1 VSVRLG
7 AVEGSVSSLQQQ
19 LTDLSAAFMAQ
30 QGRMSALEEQLRAKT
45 AQLDTLQNATAQLAD
60 AQTSALGY
68 MQVEFAADD
77 LDIAALYN
85 STAGL
90 AVELRTFQSAMLAQL
105 AALEEA
111 EKLFENSTE
120 ARMLALAPPGCNATG
135 GHVGVTG
142 GAWNCICNLGWAGKA
157 CDMPTYQ
164 KDCAGQPD
172 GPVLLLSSSRT
183 TLYNAT
189 CLSGYVLL
197 AKLNGDSVAWVRC
210 MHASAQRCLPACMRA
225 PLSVSGLM
233 QHFSPLV
240 SFSFLQ
246 SYDSTLWTTTRT
258 LNATSLAFDQT
269 DAKLD
274 AFNLFPLSTV
284 RVGMFDVDGSAL
296 SRFIDLPLPAQYASM
311 HELMVGNTFVP
322 THASI
327 LNHPAGGRC
336 PSVHATWTQPR

>member
-19 LTDLSAAFMAQ
+19 LTDLSTAFMAQ
-30 QGRMSALEEQLRAKT
+30 QGRMSVLEEQLRAKM
-45 AQLDTLQNATAQLAD
+45 AQLDALQNATAQLAD

-68 MQVEFAADD
+68 MHVEFAADD

-85 STAGL
+85 STANL
-90 AVELRTFQSAMLAQL
+90 AVELHTFQRATLAQL
-105 AALEEA
+105 ASLEEA

-142 GAWNCICNLGWAGKA
+142 GAWDCICNLGWAGEA

-172 GPVLLLSSSRT
+172 GPVLLLSSSSRGT

-197 AKLNGDSVAWVRC
+197 GKLNGDSVAWVRC
-210 MHASAQRCLPACMRA
+210 VRASAQRCIHAC
-225 PLSVSGLM
+225 LSG
-233 QHFSPLV
+233 
-240 SFSFLQ
+240 
-246 SYDSTLWTTTRT
+246 
-258 LNATSLAFDQT
+258 
-269 DAKLD
+269 
-274 AFNLFPLSTV
+274 
-284 RVGMFDVDGSAL
+284 
-296 SRFIDLPLPAQYASM
+296 
-311 HELMVGNTFVP
+311 
-322 THASI
+322 
-327 LNHPAGGRC
+327 
-336 PSVHATWTQPR
+336 